1 MICYCHIVSPRRRWF
16 ESWRVISRTGRSRAG
31 SFRFYLAKLGTI
43 REMGGAVVMSFGA
56 DPQTNPHDFEAENE
70 KLRAEIARLQRII
83 AASGIRR
90 APGSPGSESREA
102 YYSAFFENSPN
113 DLFVL
118 DVRPDGRFVFEQVNP
133 MVTKSTGYTR
143 DMLIGKTPEE
153 ALTAANSS
161 KLAAKYRECVES
173 RRTVEY
179 EVTGIAPIGE
189 VVRRTVLVPIVGEMG
204 EVRKILGT
212 TTDLTAPRRAEEALF
227 QAQKLEVIGQLTR
240 GLAHDFNNLLMAIIG
255 NLEMVL
261 GRLCEEA
268 ERRLISAALDAAERG
283 ADLTSRLLAFA
294 RRQPLR
300 PEPVDLD
307 ANVASMADMLRSALG
322 GMTRVELDLAPA
334 VPTAFVDPKQLDLV
348 LLNLAINARD
358 AMPNGG
364 TLRIATGYEAVGE
377 ATRPE
382 HPPAGEY
389 VIVTV
394 TDTGVGMA
402 PELLGRIFEPFF
414 TTKEPGRGSGLGL
427 SQALGFVHQSGGG
440 IRVASTPGRGTTI
453 RLYLPLTPGPARDV
467 VTLQAALSPLPDRQL
482 SVLLVDDDD
491 GVRSVTA
498 AILGAIGHK
507 PIEADSGRK
516 ALTMLEEGAAI
527 DAAIIDYAMPEMN
540 GVELGDRLRRL
551 QPDLPILFITGFTE
565 PVGLRGASAAGAVLQ
580 KPFKAADLV
589 AKLERITEN
598 GRSGSGDD

>member
-1 MICYCHIVSPRRRWF
+1 MVTSLR
-16 ESWRVISRTGRSRAG
+16 
-31 SFRFYLAKLGTI
+31 
-43 REMGGAVVMSFGA
+43 A
-56 DPQTNPHDFEAENE
+56 DPPTDPSELETENE
-70 KLRAEIARLQRII
+70 KLRAEIAGLQRII
-83 AASGIRR
+83 TTSGTSR
-90 APGSPGSESREA
+90 APENPRIESGEA

-118 DVRPDGRFVFEQVNP
+118 DVRRDGRFVFEQVNP

-153 ALTAANSS
+153 ALTAANSG

-173 RRTVEY
+173 RRKVEY
-179 EVTGIAPIGE
+179 EVNGIAPIGE
-189 VVRRTVLVPIVGEMG
+189 VVRRTVLVPIVDETG

-212 TTDLTAPRRAEEALF
+212 TTDLTALRRAEEALF
-227 QAQKLEVIGQLTR
+227 QAQKLEAIGQLTR

-261 GRLCEEA
+261 GRLDEER
-268 ERRLISAALDAAERG
+268 ERRLIGAALDAAERG

-300 PEPVDLD
+300 PEPVDLNE
-307 ANVASMADMLRSALG
+307 NVTSMANMLRSALG
-322 GMTRVELDLAPA
+322 GMTRVELDPAPA
-334 VPTAFVDPKQLDLV
+334 VPTALVDPKQLDLV

-364 TLRIATGYEAVGE
+364 TLRIATGYEVVGE

-382 HPPAGEY
+382 HPPSGDY

-394 TDTGVGMA
+394 TDTGVGIG

-427 SQALGFVHQSGGG
+427 SQALGFVQQSGGG

-453 RLYLPLTPGPARDV
+453 RLYLPLTPGPASGVIARRV
-467 VTLQAALSPLPDRQL
+467 ALSPSPDRQL

-498 AILGAIGHK
+498 AMLGAIGHK
-507 PIEADSGRK
+507 TIEATSGRK
-516 ALTMLEEGAAI
+516 ALSMLEEGADV

-540 GVELGDRLRRL
+540 GVELGERLRRL
-551 QPDLPILFITGFTE
+551 QPDLPILFITGFTDS
-565 PVGLRGASAAGAVLQ
+565 VGLHGANAAGTVLQ
-580 KPFKAADLV
+580 KPFKAAEL
-589 AKLERITEN
+589 AARLARITEN
-598 GRSGSGDD
+598 ARSGARDD